1 MRADTTQVYAGR
13 HDAGRQHAGR
23 GRDPYCC
30 TRKSLRAS
38 ARVLRVEPGR
48 RKPSA
53 ARPRQDLALSQ
64 LHWVIG
70 ARASNTQELR
80 TSVSPTPSVFDLNQR
95 HLH

>member
-1 MRADTTQVYAGR
+1 MRTMQVNFTQVDTIQVDTMQVGVVTSAT
-13 HDAGRQHAGR
+13 APRQ
-23 GRDPYCC
+23 C
-30 TRKSLRAS
+30 LRAS
-38 ARVLRVEPGR
+38 ARVLRVEPVR

-64 LHWVIG
+64 LHWVIE